1 MENPENAVLVLEP
14 QNVDEVIEKTA
25 KLGIK
30 NVQLH
35 SLSADEIIKLK
46 DINVIRAIGIP
57 ERIDDAKIAEIEE
70 FADVCEY
77 ILLDSLVMGKS
88 GGTGKQIPLETA
100 IKAAEIAKMRNI
112 NIKLIL
118 AGGMN
123 KERINKEGKIIE
135 KIFDYIDVNSG
146 VEDNPGIKSEIKIS
160 EFMKTCGMI

>member
-1 MENPENAVLVLEP
+1 MENPENAVIVLEP
-14 QNVDEVIEKTA
+14 QNADEVIEKTG
-25 KLGIK
+25 KSGIK

-35 SLSADEIIKLK
+35 SLSADEIVKLK
-46 DINVIRAIGIP
+46 DITIIRAIGIP
-57 ERIDDAKIAEIEE
+57 ERIDDAKIDEIEK

-77 ILLDSLVMGKS
+77 ILFDSLVNGKS

-100 IKAAEIAKMRNI
+100 IKAAEIAKMRNL

-123 KERINKEGKIIE
+123 KERMNKEGKIIE
-135 KIFDYIDVNSG
+135 NIFDYIDVNSG